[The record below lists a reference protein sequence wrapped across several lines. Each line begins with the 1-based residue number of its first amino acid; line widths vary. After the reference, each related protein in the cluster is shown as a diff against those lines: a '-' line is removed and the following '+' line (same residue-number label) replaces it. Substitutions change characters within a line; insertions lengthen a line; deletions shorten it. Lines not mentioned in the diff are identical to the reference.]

1 MKHFHVICGFI
12 NINFIDSIKLE
23 KHSTLPF
30 LTITFKNIAS
40 KETLLLK
47 YLVIQKFYMQR
58 TVLISQLLNSL
69 TQFLNQKSIC
79 EKNQPDKIL
88 AGIGRFLFTL

>member
-1 MKHFHVICGFI
+1 MKHFYVIYGFI

-30 LTITFKNIAS
+30 LTITFKNIDS
-40 KETLLLK
+40 KETSLLK

-58 TVLISQLLNSL
+58 RVLISQFPNTL
-69 TQFLNQKSIC
+69 TQFVNQ
-79 EKNQPDKIL
+79 
-88 AGIGRFLFTL
+88 